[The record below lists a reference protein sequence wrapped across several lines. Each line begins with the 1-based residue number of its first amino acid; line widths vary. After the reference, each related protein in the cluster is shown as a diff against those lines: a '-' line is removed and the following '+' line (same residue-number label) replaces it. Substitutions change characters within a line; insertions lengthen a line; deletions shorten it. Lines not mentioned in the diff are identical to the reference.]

1 MRRRSSP
8 VSSTKTEE
16 ADVHDLHKRNKK
28 KAKRNNHSSGLL
40 FILLFAVLLLIIIII
55 CSKHKLQQSGHH
67 HHRVLNLNNSNN
79 KPFLVIHVGPP
90 KTGTSTL
97 RDSFR
102 RFNLDGI
109 FAQDGY
115 EYNTPFVTDNV
126 MDFRCHR
133 ELLEL
138 RQSIQSKFGKNTT
151 TTITEM
157 TLKRSVPCWNKALNN
172 LDEYRELNGT
182 HLLAS
187 NETWSFDIHTA
198 GRTDT
203 TNGGQ
208 YLMVDWES
216 IQQTIMPKWN
226 LLIVITYRRYPE
238 WKYSAF
244 NQMNKYKTTKPKL
257 QLWPDEGIGGRIIE
271 PMAIPMTREDMIPIS
286 FRYTDDLKR
295 EMDMHPYIPYAI
307 LNMHSG
313 RGDDVDG
320 GGDGLISSFL
330 CDILPKADHSCQYSR
345 KMEKDEST
353 AERVLNPSS
362 DHPLFYDAL
371 AIAAYEAGL
380 INGTLY
386 KRPEVADIIQHHHMV
401 TLNMSSSFDLPLTC
415 PTQSQYDGML
425 NLSLSL
431 EKELVPQFANL
442 PSTEV
447 EHRSSFW
454 KQVETKKF
462 CWIDTESVLKD
473 ATWLEFFVRFR

>member
-1 MRRRSSP
+1 MRRRSSQTAKHFNDED
-8 VSSTKTEE
+8 V
-16 ADVHDLHKRNKK
+16 VHDLHKRNKK
-28 KAKRNNHSSGLL
+28 GVRNNHSSGLL
-40 FILLFAVLLLIIIII
+40 LILFAILLMTIIVR
-55 CSKHKLQQSGHH
+55 SKHKLQQNEHH
-67 HHRVLNLNNSNN
+67 RRVLNSNS

-97 RDSFR
+97 RDAFKKL
-102 RFNLDGI
+102 NLDGV

-133 ELLEL
+133 ELLQL
-138 RQSIQSKFGKNTT
+138 RQSIQGKFGKKNS

-157 TLKRSVPCWNKALNN
+157 TLKRNVPCWNKALNN
-172 LDEYRELNGT
+172 LDEYREFNRT

-203 TNGGQ
+203 TN
-208 YLMVDWES
+208 LMVDWDS

-238 WKYSAF
+238 WIFSAF

-257 QLWPDEGIGGRIIE
+257 QLWPDEGIGGRIIQ
-271 PMAIPMTREDMIPIS
+271 PMDIPMKREDMVPIS
-286 FRYTDDLKR
+286 FRYTDNLKQ
-295 EMDMHPYIPYAI
+295 EMDMHPYIPYVI

-313 RGDDVDG
+313 G
-320 GGDGLISSFL
+320 GSGLTSSFL
-330 CDILPKADHSCQYSR
+330 CDILPEADHSCQYSR
-345 KMEKDEST
+345 KMEKDGST
-353 AERVLNPSS
+353 TERVLNPSS

-386 KRPEVADIIQHHHMV
+386 KRPEVADIIQHYHMV
-401 TLNMSSSFDLPLTC
+401 TLNMSSWFDLPLNC

-431 EKELVPQFANL
+431 EEELVPQFANL
-442 PSTEV
+442 PSTEE
-447 EHRSSFW
+447 EHRRSFW
-454 KQVETKKF
+454 EQVETKKF
-462 CWIDTESVLKD
+462 CWVDTESVLKD
-473 ATWLEFFVRFR
+473 ATWLEFFVRFK